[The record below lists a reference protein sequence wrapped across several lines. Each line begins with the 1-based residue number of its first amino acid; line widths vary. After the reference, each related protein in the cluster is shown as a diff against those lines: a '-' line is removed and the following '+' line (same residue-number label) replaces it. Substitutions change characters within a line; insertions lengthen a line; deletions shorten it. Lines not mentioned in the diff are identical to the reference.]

1 MGRRGKRYLL
11 LKKKV
16 DKNKKYGPLDV
27 LKLVKETSNCKFE
40 ESVEAAICLNIKPK
54 AKGERVRGTVVLPQ
68 GVGKKVKVAVFAEGS
83 EAEVAKK
90 AGADYVGGEELA
102 KRIEAGWLGFDAVV
116 STPRMMRVVAKLGR
130 ILGPKGLMP
139 SPKVGTVS
147 EDPARVVEELK
158 KGKIEYRSDA
168 TGVIHA
174 PVGRV
179 SFNEEALLDNLKAL
193 LKSLIK
199 DKPST
204 VKGRYIKGIFLCS
217 TMGPGI
223 GVDVQKALEIL

>member
-1 MGRRGKRYLL
+1 MRRRGKRYLL
-11 LKKKV
+11 LKKKI
-16 DKNKKYGPLDV
+16 DRNKLYSPGDALR
-27 LKLVKETSNCKFE
+27 LVKETSNCKFE

-68 GVGKKVKVAVFAEGS
+68 GVGKNIKIAVFAEGD
-83 EAEVAKK
+83 EVELAKE
-90 AGADYVGGEELA
+90 AGADYVDGEELA
-102 KRIEAGWLGFDAVV
+102 KRIEGGWLEFDAVV
-116 STPRMMRVVAKLGR
+116 STPRMMRLVAKLGR

-158 KGKIEYRSDA
+158 RGKIEYKSDA

-174 PVGRV
+174 PLGRI

-204 VKGRYIKGIFLCS
+204 VKGRYIKGISLCS

-223 GVDVQKALEIL
+223 GINVQKALEIL

>member
-11 LKKKV
+11 LKKKI
-16 DKNKKYGPLDV
+16 DKNKLYIPIDA

-54 AKGERVRGTVVLPQ
+54 TKGERVRGTVILPQ
-68 GVGKKVKVAVFAEGS
+68 GVGKNIKVAVFAEGD
-83 EAEVAKK
+83 EAELAKEG
-90 AGADYVGGEELA
+90 GADYVNGEELA
-102 KRIEAGWLGFDAVV
+102 KRIEAGWLEFDAVV
-116 STPRMMRVVAKLGR
+116 STPGMMRVVAKLGR

-147 EDPARVVEELK
+147 DDPARVVKELK

-174 PVGRV
+174 PLGRI

-193 LKSLIK
+193 LKSLIEI
-199 DKPST
+199 KPST
-204 VKGRYIKGIFLCS
+204 AKGRYIKGISLCS
-217 TMGPGI
+217 TMSPGI
-223 GVDVQKALEIL
+223 GVNVEKALEIL